1 MADVV
6 ELEVPAR
13 PDYLALARLIVA
25 AAAANRSSAVSE
37 DRIDDLRLAVSEAC
51 TNAIEAQQ
59 RATELTGRQSNIL
72 IRCRVETGQVEV
84 EIHDHG
90 VGFDPTRLAKHPPV
104 TDPARLDHERGLG
117 IPLIRLLTDEVDF
130 EPSVDG
136 TVVRMTVYAN
146 TVRGNG
152 SALSVVDD

>member
-1 MADVV
+1 MV

-25 AAAANRSSAVSE
+25 AAATNESSAVPE

-59 RATELTGRQSNIL
+59 RATKETGREANIL
-72 IRCRVETGQVEV
+72 IRCSV
-84 EIHDHG
+84 HG
-90 VGFDPTRLAKHPPV
+90 VGFDPTGLAAHPPV
-104 TDPARLDHERGLG
+104 TYPARLDHERGLG

-130 EPSVDG
+130 EPSSDG
-136 TVVRMTVYAN
+136 TVVRMVIYAH
-146 TVRGNG
+146 TIRGN
-152 SALSVVDD
+152 LTVLTTDD

>member
-25 AAAANRSSAVSE
+25 ATAANESSAVSD

-59 RATELTGRQSNIL
+59 RATELTGDRASIL
-72 IRCRVETGQVEV
+72 IRCRVDTDRVAV

-90 VGFDPTRLAKHPPV
+90 VGFDPTRLAAHPP
-104 TDPARLDHERGLG
+104 
-117 IPLIRLLTDEVDF
+117 
-130 EPSVDG
+130 
-136 TVVRMTVYAN
+136 
-146 TVRGNG
+146 
-152 SALSVVDD
+152 

>member
-25 AAAANRSSAVSE
+25 ATAANESSAVSD

-59 RATELTGRQSNIL
+59 RATDLTGDRSTIL
-72 IRCRVETGQVEV
+72 IRCQVETGRVAV

-90 VGFDPTRLAKHPPV
+90 VGFDPTRLVKHPPV

-130 EPSVDG
+130 EPSADG
-136 TVVRMTVYAN
+136 TVVRMVIYAH

-152 SALSVVDD
+152 GAGTIDD

>member
-1 MADVV
+1 MV

-25 AAAANRSSAVSE
+25 AAATNESSAVPE

-59 RATELTGRQSNIL
+59 RATKETGREANIL
-72 IRCRVETGQVEV
+72 IRCSVAEDVVEV

-90 VGFDPTRLAKHPPV
+90 VGFDPTGLAAHHPV

-130 EPSVDG
+130 EPSSDG
-136 TVVRMTVYAN
+136 TVVRMVIYAH
-146 TVRGNG
+146 TIRGNG
-152 SALSVVDD
+152 GVATADD

>member
-25 AAAANRSSAVSE
+25 AAAANESTAVSE

-59 RATELTGRQSNIL
+59 RATELTGREANIL
-72 IRCRVETGQVEV
+72 IRCRLSEGLVEV

-90 VGFDPTRLAKHPPV
+90 VGFDPTGLAAHPPV

-130 EPSVDG
+130 EPSSDG
-136 TVVRMTVYAN
+136 TVVRMVIYAH
-146 TVRGNG
+146 TVRGNV
-152 SALSVVDD
+152 SVLTTDD